1 MAAMNK
7 IIMALSISLLLL
19 SCTGRGN
26 DGKGQQSTFTG
37 EAGEIGLIVLAPG
50 HFHASLLQKSEMEQ
64 VNKQVHIYSQA
75 ENAGLSQ
82 YLSAIESFNAREA
95 APTAWESIVYTGSD
109 YLERMLSD
117 KKGNVVILAGNN
129 RDKTEYILAS
139 IDAGLNVL
147 SDKPMAINQSDFHLL
162 EAAYENSEEN
172 GVFLYDMMTE
182 RYDMLN
188 IIEKELVADV
198 ELFGELQQGTVDEP
212 AVFMESTHHFFK
224 TVAGSPLIRPAWYYD
239 VEQQGEGIAD
249 VTTHLIDQLFWK
261 CFPDQVIDYKNDEI
275 GDITAE
281 HWATE
286 ITLPQFTSST
296 NEVEFPDYLQ
306 KYLDGDLLKVYA
318 NGTLHFTVRGYHA
331 GLKVLWNW
339 EAPQGG
345 GDTFKSVIKGTK
357 AILKTEQGSE
367 QGFVKQLYVQRLEG
381 VEEAAF
387 EANLK
392 ASIERLQV
400 GYPFLSYEKTA
411 SGDTYLIHIP
421 LENREG
427 HEAHFKYVAERY
439 FKYLVDRDMPDWEK
453 INTLTKYYITTTAV
467 EVASATK

>member
-1 MAAMNK
+1 MKKML
-7 IIMALSISLLLL
+7 MALAVSMLLF
-19 SCTGRGN
+19 SCTGRGG
-26 DGKGQQSTFTG
+26 DGKSQQSTFTG
-37 EAGEIGLIVLAPG
+37 KAGEIKLIVLAPG

-64 VNKQVHIYSQA
+64 VNKQLYIYS
-75 ENAGLSQ
+75 ETKDAGLAQ
-82 YLSAIESFNAREA
+82 YLSAIESFNAREVE
-95 APTAWESIVYTGSD
+95 PTHWESNVYMGSD

-117 KKGNVVILAGNN
+117 QKGNVVILAGNN

-139 IDAGLNVL
+139 IDAGFNVL
-147 SDKPMAINQSDFHLL
+147 SDKPMAINQGDFHLL
-162 EAAYENSEEN
+162 EAAYENSVEN

-198 ELFGELQQGTVDEP
+198 ELFGELQKGTVDEP

-261 CFPDQVIDYKNDEI
+261 CFPDQVIDYKNNEI
-275 GDITAE
+275 ADITAE
-281 HWATE
+281 HWPTE
-286 ITLPQFTSST
+286 ISLPQFTSST
-296 NEVEFPDYLQ
+296 NEVDFPDYLQ

-318 NGTLHFTVRGYHA
+318 NGTLHFTVRGHHA

-339 EAPQGG
+339 EAPQGS
-345 GDTFKSVIKGTK
+345 GDTFKSVIRGTK
-357 AILKTEQGSE
+357 ATLRTEQGNE
-367 QGFVKQLYVQRLEG
+367 QGFVKQLYVQRPVG
-381 VEEAAF
+381 VEEGTF
-387 EANLK
+387 EASLK
-392 ASIERLQV
+392 ASIERLQAK
-400 GYPFLSYEKTA
+400 YPFLSYEKMA

-427 HEAHFKYVAERY
+427 HETHFKYVAERY
-439 FKYLVDRDMPDWEK
+439 FKYLVERDMPDWEK
-453 INTLTKYYITTTAV
+453 TNTLTKYYITTKAV
-467 EVASATK
+467 EVAGATR